1 MIQPMNQVTELLPM
15 KDIVCTQSTWS
26 AGNWK
31 EHITKFLWFRSKL
44 NGDESSNSNHSVM
57 HKLSEP
63 VTDTLTST
71 IVRDYNAE
79 T

>member
-44 NGDESSNSNHSVM
+44 NGDESSNSNHSV
-57 HKLSEP
+57 
-63 VTDTLTST
+63 
-71 IVRDYNAE
+71 
-79 T
+79 